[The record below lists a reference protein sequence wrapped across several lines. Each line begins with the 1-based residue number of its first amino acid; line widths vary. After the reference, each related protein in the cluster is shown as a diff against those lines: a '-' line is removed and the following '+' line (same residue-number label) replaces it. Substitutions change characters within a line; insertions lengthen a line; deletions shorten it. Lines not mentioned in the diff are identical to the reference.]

1 MIVLS
6 STLLAFLLFE
16 LALLFVG
23 VTIFTEQVNIVN
35 IVLHILGNIASLW
48 FVVDTWQ
55 SGLLVFIWVLFG

>member
-1 MIVLS
+1 MLS